1 MLNDCSLIDNRADSV
16 LWALDKKNQFT
27 TKSMYRFLTDRGANS
42 RVAGF
47 IWKSKVPLKIKFF
60 LWQLLNNRLQT
71 AENLAT
77 KGWKGSILCCL
88 CGCLETMDHI
98 FFKCHLTVLVWE
110 TICVIFQLSSYP
122 KSWEDFCGTWLQGKG
137 PVSVSLTMFIF
148 SGFAWALWTTRNKIA
163 IDKKFLKAPTDVIY
177 IAISLMQKWSV
188 KLKEKDQ
195 ERLKQIKDSIT
206 SWLKTFKPS
215 IFSLSD
221 VIEI

>member
-1 MLNDCSLIDNRADSV
+1 
-16 LWALDKKNQFT
+16 
-27 TKSMYRFLTDRGANS
+27 
-42 RVAGF
+42 
-47 IWKSKVPLKIKFF
+47 
-60 LWQLLNNRLQT
+60 
-71 AENLAT
+71 
-77 KGWKGSILCCL
+77 
-88 CGCLETMDHI
+88 
-98 FFKCHLTVLVWE
+98 VLVWE

-122 KSWEDFCGTWLQGKG
+122 KSWEDFCGTWLRGKG